1 MQQRSAPPPN
11 AQGRQVSM
19 PQKKATRPQM
29 VGRRRDAHKPVRR
42 KPAHTEDY
50 TSAKDCLKVA
60 AFVLACFAVMY
71 AFIFAYGCFRWGW
84 AL

>member
-11 AQGRQVSM
+11 ARGRQVSM
-19 PQKKATRPQM
+19 HPEKAARPQM

-42 KPAHTEDY
+42 KPAHTDDY

-71 AFIFAYGCFRWGW
+71 ALIFVYGSFRWGW
-84 AL
+84 ML

>member
-19 PQKKATRPQM
+19 PPRKATRPQM

-50 TSAKDCLKVA
+50 DCLKVA

-71 AFIFAYGCFRWGW
+71 ALIFVYGSFRWGW
-84 AL
+84 ML